1 MLFNCSIEPSL
12 SLHVLNN
19 IDTLNKANTDKKIV
33 VTFSLMN
40 AYNLNVSIP
49 LKMCVIHITKQTF
62 FFYIFLNH
70 HYIYII
76 RCVLYE
82 H

>member
-1 MLFNCSIEPSL
+1 MPFNCSIEPSL

-49 LKMCVIHITKQTF
+49 VKMCVKHITRQTF
-62 FFYIFLNH
+62 FFYFHLNH

>member
-1 MLFNCSIEPSL
+1 MPFNCSIEPSL

-40 AYNLNVSIP
+40 AYNLNVAIP
-49 LKMCVIHITKQTF
+49 LKMCVIHITKQTSFFYF
-62 FFYIFLNH
+62 FFKSPLH
-70 HYIYII
+70 
-76 RCVLYE
+76 LYNKMCFV
-82 H
+82 

>member
-1 MLFNCSIEPSL
+1 MPFNCSIEPSL